1 MSEIQAEYYRHLFND
16 SPLAII
22 GADNQGII
30 VSWNRSAEAMFR
42 LEPSQ
47 MLGRHLEEI
56 VSAPQRPLLHKALE
70 EAVISQQVADFE
82 VGQSDEHGREQ
93 ILAGVITPIMDDK
106 NQILGLAA
114 WFRDITQ
121 RKNLENQL
129 AQTEKIAS
137 LGTLASGVAH
147 HFNNIMGGVATFVDF
162 ALNSDNPQSSRRAL
176 QMTAEAAN
184 RVAHITE
191 SLLTYAE
198 KNARQ
203 IDMSDLTEV
212 LLTFAHL
219 VEKPLAE
226 KNIKL
231 ELHLRGVPI
240 MEVPGS
246 RMYQVLGNLLDN
258 AEYAQSDGGAV
269 SIELQRQNDDLV
281 LSFTDDGCGIE
292 PKDLPHIF
300 EPFYTTRGVTG
311 GGDQSCVGLGLSVV
325 HGVVRE
331 LGGVIDVSSRLG
343 KGTTFNIR
351 FPLNKKS

>member
-121 RKNLENQL
+121 RKNQL

-191 SLLTYAE
+191 SLLTYA
-198 KNARQ
+198 
-203 IDMSDLTEV
+203 
-212 LLTFAHL
+212 
-219 VEKPLAE
+219 
-226 KNIKL
+226 
-231 ELHLRGVPI
+231 
-240 MEVPGS
+240 
-246 RMYQVLGNLLDN
+246 
-258 AEYAQSDGGAV
+258 
-269 SIELQRQNDDLV
+269 
-281 LSFTDDGCGIE
+281 
-292 PKDLPHIF
+292 
-300 EPFYTTRGVTG
+300 
-311 GGDQSCVGLGLSVV
+311 
-325 HGVVRE
+325 
-331 LGGVIDVSSRLG
+331 
-343 KGTTFNIR
+343 
-351 FPLNKKS
+351 